1 MLCLILIKR
10 VKMLQVNAGM
20 FLLFG
25 CTGSDHKKQNRLINA
40 SSPYLKE
47 HADNP
52 VDWYEWGSEALD
64 KAKKENKPLLIS
76 IGYSS
81 CHWCHV
87 MERESFMDTTVAR
100 LMNESFVCIKVDREE
115 RPDLDNI
122 YLHACQLMNNGEAG
136 WPLNA
141 FALPDGKPFFAGT
154 YYSKEN
160 WIKLLKQIAD
170 SYKNKYSKVVLQA
183 NSLTYGII
191 DNDSLLLQ
199 EVKGKSE
206 VSKELYRSFFE
217 SAYWQIDSAN
227 GGLKVR
233 QKFPTPSL
241 WEFLLQY
248 NYHSKDQRA
257 LDITVNT
264 LTKMAF
270 GGIYDHVGGGFAR
283 YATDSAWRVPHFE
296 KMLYDNAQL
305 VSLYAHAYQV
315 TQNDYFK
322 RVALETIDFI
332 ERDLAASEG
341 GFYSSLS
348 ADTDKG
354 EGEFYTWQP
363 GEIDKT
369 IGKSNSG
376 LIKAYYNIT
385 AEGNWKGKGSILY
398 VEMIPSAFSLAK
410 KIPEQQFIELL
421 DESKAKM
428 LAERNKRLKPAV
440 DDKILTSWNALL
452 LKGYADAYTALGN
465 ETYLKKALTLA
476 AFLEKNMLQSNG
488 QLWRNFT
495 RGKTSID
502 AFLDDYA
509 FLAKAF
515 IRLYEVTFDKH
526 WLLLADKITA
536 YAIANFYDSKTGFFY
551 YSPAASKELIV
562 RKTEV
567 LNNVIPSSNAVMGE
581 VLFAL
586 GTLFQKDDYLQMC
599 SAMMSKMA
607 GKIGALITGSPE
619 WGYLTGLVSH
629 TNYEVVIMGKDALQ
643 KNVGLQENYLPS
655 CLFMGGME
663 ENLPLLENKLSGDN
677 TLIYVCS
684 DKVCK
689 LPAKDVTKALQQI
702 K

>member
-1 MLCLILIKR
+1 MLL
-10 VKMLQVNAGM
+10 VKTGM
-20 FLLFG
+20 FMLLLLFG
-25 CTGSDHKKQNRLINA
+25 CTSSEYKKQNRLINA
-40 SSPYLKE
+40 TSPYLKE

-64 KAKKENKPLLIS
+64 KAKNENKPLLIS

-100 LMNESFVCIKVDREE
+100 LMNESFICIKVDREE

-154 YYSKEN
+154 YYAKEN
-160 WIKLLKQIAD
+160 WITLLKQIAD
-170 SYKNKYSKVVLQA
+170 SYSNKYSKVVLQA

-191 DNDSLLLQ
+191 DNDSILLQ
-199 EVKGKSE
+199 EVQGKS
-206 VSKELYRSFFE
+206 VVGKELYRSFFDN
-217 SAYWQIDSAN
+217 AYWQIDSAN
-227 GGLKVR
+227 GGLKGH

-248 NYHSKDQRA
+248 NYLSKDQRA

-283 YATDSAWRVPHFE
+283 YATDTAWRVPHFE

-322 RVALETIDFI
+322 RVAIETIDFI
-332 ERDLAASEG
+332 ERDLAAPEG

-348 ADTDKG
+348 ADTDEG

-363 GEIDKT
+363 GEMDKA

-398 VEMIPSAFSLAK
+398 VEMIPAAFSLAN

-452 LKGYADAYTALGN
+452 LKGYADAYTAMGN
-465 ETYLKKALTLA
+465 ETYLKKALMLA

-495 RGKTSID
+495 GGKASGD

-509 FLAKAF
+509 FMAKAYV
-515 IRLYEVTFDKH
+515 RLYEVTFDKH
-526 WLLLADKITA
+526 WLSLAEKMTD
-536 YAIANFYDSKTGFFY
+536 YAIANFYDSKTGLFF

-562 RKTEV
+562 RKKEV
-567 LNNVIPSSNAVMGE
+567 MNNVIPSSNAVMGE

-586 GTLFQKDDYLQMC
+586 GTLFQNDDYLQRC

-607 GKIGALITGSPE
+607 GNIGEVITGSPE
-619 WGYLTGLVSH
+619 WGYLTGLLSYPS
-629 TNYEVVIMGKDALQ
+629 YEVVIMGKEALQ
-643 KNVGLQENYLPS
+643 KNRRLQKNYLPS
-655 CLFMGGME
+655 CMFMGGEE
-663 ENLPLLENKLSGDN
+663 ENLPLLENKLSVDN
-677 TLIYVCS
+677 TLIYVCT